1 MSKKLKTVIIVVFC
15 VLLLATGG
23 LIFGLKISKNKE
35 VSQNAGNKT
44 FTVIIQS
51 DRDSFS
57 KTDTVT
63 SDDEFLGQYLR
74 ECGQCSYEETDYGI
88 YIHGF
93 YDYMDDMDNEY
104 WWSITVNGE
113 SAVTGAD
120 EIVLKDGDEY
130 RFELMKGF

>member
-15 VLLLATGG
+15 ALLIGAAA
-23 LIFGLKISKNKE
+23 LIVGLKLSKNKE
-35 VSQNAGNKT
+35 AAQNAGNKT
-44 FTVIIQS
+44 FTVIVQS
-51 DRDSFS
+51 DRDSFT
-57 KTDTVT
+57 KTDTIS
-63 SDDEFLGQYLR
+63 SDYEFLGQYLR
-74 ECGQCSYEETDYGI
+74 SSGVCSYEETDYGI

-113 SAVTGAD
+113 SALTGAD

-130 RFELMKGF
+130 RFDLLKGF